1 MIRVL
6 NFASFALAALCCL
19 ALYHLSE
26 ETRVAHVKLLAVE
39 RQIVDDSDAM
49 KVLQADWE
57 RVAEPSRIHALAE
70 SRLGLADTAAV
81 TVASLD
87 LLPRRGDGT
96 VSVSPVQA
104 ASMAANV
111 TLSDPRIHL
120 AAARAGN

>member
-26 ETRVAHVKLLAVE
+26 ETRIARIKLQAVE

-81 TVASLD
+81 TVVSLD
-87 LLPRRGDGT
+87 LLPRRGDAA
-96 VSVSPVQA
+96 VSGSPVQA

-111 TLSDPRIHL
+111 TLSDPHIHL